1 MCVVCVCCIAC
12 VTKFKVLQVNL
23 WLAMSGC
30 EGQTSASSDRISGQ
44 LCTRGLTGL

>member
-1 MCVVCVCCIAC
+1 MCVVCVCVLYSVC

-30 EGQTSASSDRISGQ
+30 EGQTSASSDRISG
-44 LCTRGLTGL
+44 